1 MSGGP
6 LERFKFRNNC
16 CACYTVNGN
25 TLSVRNKL
33 YGWNSKPASYLAGMR
48 KFGLTAHHI
57 KKRSSTPTKSMF
69 GPPPG
74 PLTSRQ
80 RRHTSDNVATP
91 LSHVSACSSQYESHE
106 VQQACAV
113 RALEEA
119 NMARAEQLKLLTE
132 TLSIMVRDDPLRLQV
147 EAQRSR
153 TLQEMGIYSSFS
165 VIGPEAV
172 TCTATTM
179 AAAC

>member
-1 MSGGP
+1 MICIQYG
-6 LERFKFRNNC
+6 NNC
-16 CACYTVNGN
+16 MVDLRGRQ
-25 TLSVRNKL
+25 L
-33 YGWNSKPASYLAGMR
+33 PSYMR

-80 RRHTSDNVATP
+80 RRHTSGNVATP
-91 LSHVSACSSQYESHE
+91 LNHAVRESSQYESHE

-132 TLSIMVRDDPLRLQV
+132 TLSIMLHDDPLRGSV
-147 EAQRSR
+147 EAQRTR

-165 VIGPEAV
+165 IIGPEAV
-172 TCTATTM
+172 TCKATTM
-179 AAAC
+179 TAAC

>member
-1 MSGGP
+1 
-6 LERFKFRNNC
+6 
-16 CACYTVNGN
+16 
-25 TLSVRNKL
+25 
-33 YGWNSKPASYLAGMR
+33 
-48 KFGLTAHHI
+48 
-57 KKRSSTPTKSMF
+57 MF
-69 GPPPG
+69 GAPPG

-91 LSHVSACSSQYESHE
+91 LNHAVRESSQYESHE

-132 TLSIMVRDDPLRLQV
+132 TLSIMLHDDPLRGSV
-147 EAQRSR
+147 EAQRTR

-165 VIGPEAV
+165 IIGPEAV
-172 TCTATTM
+172 TCKATTM
-179 AAAC
+179 TAAS

>member
-1 MSGGP
+1 
-6 LERFKFRNNC
+6 
-16 CACYTVNGN
+16 
-25 TLSVRNKL
+25 
-33 YGWNSKPASYLAGMR
+33 
-48 KFGLTAHHI
+48 
-57 KKRSSTPTKSMF
+57 MF
-69 GPPPG
+69 GAPPG

-80 RRHTSDNVATP
+80 RRHTSGSMATP
-91 LSHVSACSSQYESHE
+91 LSHEVRESSQYDSHE
-106 VQQACAV
+106 MQQACAV
-113 RALEEA
+113 KALEEA

-132 TLSIMVRDDPLRLQV
+132 TLSIMARDDPLRGSV

-172 TCTATTM
+172 TCKAAKM